1 MSQPRDDRQDDL
13 FRPLL
18 EEIINLRHPLV
29 RLAGEID
36 WDFLAG
42 RFSSV
47 CRVGPGQP
55 PLPTRL
61 VAGLFIL
68 KHMHNLSDEALCE
81 RWVENPYFQ
90 YFCGEVVF
98 RHELPFDR
106 SSLTRWRQR
115 LGEEQIVALLQESL
129 SVAHRTGAID
139 TKDLERVAIDTTVQ
153 EKAIAHPT
161 DARLTHRA
169 IEKLVELAKR
179 EGVALRQ
186 SYLRLAK
193 RAAIMVGRYTHAHQ
207 FKRARRELKFLRTR
221 LGRIIRDIRRK
232 IEGNTALEDRF
243 GPLLDLALRVRHQ
256 EQRQRGPKVYS
267 LHAPEVECI
276 GRGKARAPYEFGCKV
291 SIATP
296 VTAPKGGQF
305 VLHAK
310 ALHGNPYDGHT
321 LGPVIADLEKLTG
334 GTVRR
339 IHGDKGYR
347 GHNYPNRFKVWI
359 SGQVRRVTKAIRRE
373 MRRRAAI
380 EPVIG
385 HLKEDHRM
393 GRNYLTGRPGDRIN
407 AVLAAAGY
415 NFSLL
420 LRWFDEL
427 LRVLSLILCHA
438 LLADPLHLIITRCR
452 KKLSSRP
459 TTWPDRMM
467 SQGCHKR
474 TDGPRQKKCMVI
486 LFDHSVSARQYCVGD
501 RDAKCFCRS
510 QINRQLDLRGLLDRK
525 ISRFRAG
532 QYLLHVFSSAMIHG
546 APWRP
551 ITHQGASICKLRN
564 VCDGGESVLE
574 CQHGN
579 GLTQVIEGG
588 VGHDDQGLRRLARKS
603 HKGGT
608 EFARGRELDQP
619 NRHTH

>member
-13 FRPLL
+13 FRSSL
-18 EEIINLRHPLV
+18 EAIINLRHPLV
-29 RLAGEID
+29 RLAAEIN
-36 WDFLAG
+36 WDFLAK

-61 VAGLFIL
+61 VAGLFIF
-68 KHMHNLSDEALCE
+68 KHMHNLSDEALCD

-115 LGEEQIVALLQESL
+115 LGEEQIAALLQESL
-129 SVAHRTGAID
+129 AVAHRSGAIE
-139 TKDLERVAIDTTVQ
+139 TKDLERVVVDTTVQ
-153 EKAIAHPT
+153 EKAVAHPT

-169 IEKLVELAKR
+169 IEKLVDLAKR
-179 EGVALRQ
+179 EGVELRQ
-186 SYLRLAK
+186 SYLRVAK

-207 FKRARRELKFLRTR
+207 FKRARRQLKFLHTR
-221 LGRIIRDIRRK
+221 LGRIIRDLRRK

-243 GPLLDLALRVRHQ
+243 GPLLDLASRVRHQ

-291 SIATP
+291 SIVTP

-321 LGPVIADLEKLTG
+321 LGPVVADLEKLTG
-334 GTVRR
+334 VAG

-347 GHNYPNRFKVWI
+347 GHNYPDRFKVWI
-359 SGQVRRVTKAIRRE
+359 TGQVRRVTQAVRRE
-373 MRRRAAI
+373 MRRRAAV

-385 HLKEDHRM
+385 HLKQDHRM
-393 GRNYLTGRPGDRIN
+393 GRNYLKGRDGDRVN

-420 LRWFDEL
+420 LRWFTRL
-427 LRVLSLILCHA
+427 LRCLLLILA
-438 LLADPLHLIITRCR
+438 RAVLA
-452 KKLSSRP
+452 
-459 TTWPDRMM
+459 
-467 SQGCHKR
+467 
-474 TDGPRQKKCMVI
+474 PR
-486 LFDHSVSARQYCVGD
+486 
-501 RDAKCFCRS
+501 
-510 QINRQLDLRGLLDRK
+510 
-525 ISRFRAG
+525 
-532 QYLLHVFSSAMIHG
+532 
-546 APWRP
+546 
-551 ITHQGASICKLRN
+551 
-564 VCDGGESVLE
+564 
-574 CQHGN
+574 
-579 GLTQVIEGG
+579 
-588 VGHDDQGLRRLARKS
+588 
-603 HKGGT
+603 
-608 EFARGRELDQP
+608 FA
-619 NRHTH
+619 